1 MKKIGFLLLAV
12 FLTGVTVTQAQKKQ
26 YAIYAVAFYNLENLF
41 DTINQPNTNDEEFT
55 PSGSYRWGGLKYR
68 NKLNNLA
75 YAISNFATDNSS
87 PFKLKNGPA
96 VIGVSEIENEQ
107 VLEDLIHTG
116 ELSKRNYGIVH
127 YDSPDFRGIDVGL
140 IYDKDQ
146 FTLES
151 SRSARLH
158 TPQFPDLR
166 TRDQLVVS
174 GILAGERVHFIVNH
188 WPSRL
193 GGEKQSSPKR
203 EAAAALTKHLADSL
217 LAADPDSKVIIM
229 GDLNDDPSNRSC
241 KTVLGAKKKQQEV
254 QAGGYFNTMWEMFD
268 KIENQVDS
276 IVHIGNSCA
285 KKTKKDLN
293 FDHNDIRDK
302 ISEIGAF
309 LGFKLSIEKKVADG
323 AVVDTLWEATIGNM
337 GRIIYVFEVQTSGSI
352 DSLILNLIKAH
363 SNKAVQGIVAVSN
376 STQLEKIKKEVY
388 STPLKNHLKYL
399 DYTEVLKIHEALQYA
414 TEKINTLGLVPDGF

>member
-55 PSGSYRWGGLKYR
+55 PSGSYRWGGLKY
-68 NKLNNLA
+68 
-75 YAISNFATDNSS
+75 
-87 PFKLKNGPA
+87 
-96 VIGVSEIENEQ
+96 
-107 VLEDLIHTG
+107 
-116 ELSKRNYGIVH
+116 
-127 YDSPDFRGIDVGL
+127 L

-158 TPQFPDLR
+158 APQFPNLH

-174 GILAGERVHFIVNH
+174 GVLAGERVHFIVNH

-241 KTVLGAKKKQQEV
+241 KTILGAQKKQQDV
-254 QAGGYFNTMWEMFD
+254 QAGGYFNTMWGMFD
-268 KIENQVDS
+268 KG
-276 IVHIGNSCA
+276 IGTLAYNGSWNLFDQIIISGNLLG
-285 KKTKKDLN
+285 KD
-293 FDHNDIRDK
+293 R
-302 ISEIGAF
+302 
-309 LGFKLSIEKKVADG
+309 
-323 AVVDTLWEATIGNM
+323 
-337 GRIIYVFEVQTSGSI
+337 
-352 DSLILNLIKAH
+352 
-363 SNKAVQGIVAVSN
+363 
-376 STQLEKIKKEVY
+376 ST
-388 STPLKNHLKYL
+388 LKYIRS
-399 DYTEVLKIHEALQYA
+399 EVFNRDFLKQKEGKYKGYPLRTHAAGVYLNGYSDHFP
-414 TEKINTLGLVPDGF
+414 TLIYLAKEIK

>member
-217 LAADPDSKVIIM
+217 LAAPTRKSSLWATSTTTRRTAV
-229 GDLNDDPSNRSC
+229 
-241 KTVLGAKKKQQEV
+241 AKP
-254 QAGGYFNTMWEMFD
+254 Y
-268 KIENQVDS
+268 
-276 IVHIGNSCA
+276 
-285 KKTKKDLN
+285 
-293 FDHNDIRDK
+293 
-302 ISEIGAF
+302 
-309 LGFKLSIEKKVADG
+309 
-323 AVVDTLWEATIGNM
+323 
-337 GRIIYVFEVQTSGSI
+337 
-352 DSLILNLIKAH
+352 
-363 SNKAVQGIVAVSN
+363 
-376 STQLEKIKKEVY
+376 
-388 STPLKNHLKYL
+388 
-399 DYTEVLKIHEALQYA
+399 
-414 TEKINTLGLVPDGF
+414 

>member
-229 GDLNDDPSNRSC
+229 GDLNDDP
-241 KTVLGAKKKQQEV
+241 
-254 QAGGYFNTMWEMFD
+254 FNE
-268 KIENQVDS
+268 
-276 IVHIGNSCA
+276 SCA
-285 KKTKKDLN
+285 EIIGAVKDQKDVKDGGWYNPWWSVLDKGIGSLAYRGQWN
-293 FDHNDIRDK
+293 LFDQILVNSNLVGKNRDTLKYLKCKVHNDIPGMKTESGDRQGYPLRTFSSGIYLNGFSDHFPTQ
-302 ISEIGAF
+302 IF
-309 LGFKLSIEKKVADG
+309 LVREVKMPKK
-323 AVVDTLWEATIGNM
+323 
-337 GRIIYVFEVQTSGSI
+337 
-352 DSLILNLIKAH
+352 
-363 SNKAVQGIVAVSN
+363 
-376 STQLEKIKKEVY
+376 
-388 STPLKNHLKYL
+388 
-399 DYTEVLKIHEALQYA
+399 
-414 TEKINTLGLVPDGF
+414 

>member
-1 MKKIGFLLLAV
+1 
-12 FLTGVTVTQAQKKQ
+12 
-26 YAIYAVAFYNLENLF
+26 
-41 DTINQPNTNDEEFT
+41 
-55 PSGSYRWGGLKYR
+55 
-68 NKLNNLA
+68 
-75 YAISNFATDNSS
+75 
-87 PFKLKNGPA
+87 
-96 VIGVSEIENEQ
+96 
-107 VLEDLIHTG
+107 LEDLIHTG

-268 KIENQVDS
+268 KG
-276 IVHIGNSCA
+276 IGTLAYNGSWNLFDQIIISGNLLG
-285 KKTKKDLN
+285 KD
-293 FDHNDIRDK
+293 R
-302 ISEIGAF
+302 
-309 LGFKLSIEKKVADG
+309 
-323 AVVDTLWEATIGNM
+323 
-337 GRIIYVFEVQTSGSI
+337 
-352 DSLILNLIKAH
+352 
-363 SNKAVQGIVAVSN
+363 
-376 STQLEKIKKEVY
+376 ST
-388 STPLKNHLKYL
+388 LKYIRS
-399 DYTEVLKIHEALQYA
+399 EVFNRDFLKQKEGKYKGYPLRTHAAGVYLNGYSDHFP
-414 TEKINTLGLVPDGF
+414 TLIYLAKEIK

>member
-151 SRSARLH
+151 SRSARLN

-174 GILAGERVHFIVNH
+174 GILAGQN
-188 WPSRL
+188 
-193 GGEKQSSPKR
+193 GK
-203 EAAAALTKHLADSL
+203 
-217 LAADPDSKVIIM
+217 
-229 GDLNDDPSNRSC
+229 
-241 KTVLGAKKKQQEV
+241 
-254 QAGGYFNTMWEMFD
+254 
-268 KIENQVDS
+268 
-276 IVHIGNSCA
+276 
-285 KKTKKDLN
+285 
-293 FDHNDIRDK
+293 
-302 ISEIGAF
+302 
-309 LGFKLSIEKKVADG
+309 
-323 AVVDTLWEATIGNM
+323 
-337 GRIIYVFEVQTSGSI
+337 
-352 DSLILNLIKAH
+352 
-363 SNKAVQGIVAVSN
+363 
-376 STQLEKIKKEVY
+376 
-388 STPLKNHLKYL
+388 PLPH
-399 DYTEVLKIHEALQYA
+399 
-414 TEKINTLGLVPDGF
+414 

>member
-166 TRDQLVVS
+166 PRDQLVVS
-174 GILAGERVHFIVNH
+174 GILAGE
-188 WPSRL
+188 
-193 GGEKQSSPKR
+193 
-203 EAAAALTKHLADSL
+203 LTKHLADSL

-268 KIENQVDS
+268 KG
-276 IVHIGNSCA
+276 IGTLAYNGSWNLFDQIIISGNLLG
-285 KKTKKDLN
+285 KD
-293 FDHNDIRDK
+293 R
-302 ISEIGAF
+302 
-309 LGFKLSIEKKVADG
+309 
-323 AVVDTLWEATIGNM
+323 
-337 GRIIYVFEVQTSGSI
+337 
-352 DSLILNLIKAH
+352 
-363 SNKAVQGIVAVSN
+363 
-376 STQLEKIKKEVY
+376 ST
-388 STPLKNHLKYL
+388 LKYIRS
-399 DYTEVLKIHEALQYA
+399 EVFNRDFLKQKEGKYKGYPLRTHAAGVYLNGYSDHFP
-414 TEKINTLGLVPDGF
+414 TLIYLAKEIK

>member
-1 MKKIGFLLLAV
+1 MKTCSTRLISRIRTTKNLRLRGR
-12 FLTGVTVTQAQKKQ
+12 TV
-26 YAIYAVAFYNLENLF
+26 
-41 DTINQPNTNDEEFT
+41 
-55 PSGSYRWGGLKYR
+55 GSGLKYR

-174 GILAGERVHFIVNH
+174 GILAGEQVHFIVNH

-193 GGEKQSSPKR
+193 GGEKQSSQNGK
-203 EAAAALTKHLADSL
+203 
-217 LAADPDSKVIIM
+217 
-229 GDLNDDPSNRSC
+229 
-241 KTVLGAKKKQQEV
+241 
-254 QAGGYFNTMWEMFD
+254 
-268 KIENQVDS
+268 
-276 IVHIGNSCA
+276 
-285 KKTKKDLN
+285 
-293 FDHNDIRDK
+293 
-302 ISEIGAF
+302 
-309 LGFKLSIEKKVADG
+309 
-323 AVVDTLWEATIGNM
+323 
-337 GRIIYVFEVQTSGSI
+337 
-352 DSLILNLIKAH
+352 
-363 SNKAVQGIVAVSN
+363 
-376 STQLEKIKKEVY
+376 
-388 STPLKNHLKYL
+388 PLPH
-399 DYTEVLKIHEALQYA
+399 
-414 TEKINTLGLVPDGF
+414 

>member
-158 TPQFPDLR
+158 TPQFPNLR

-241 KTVLGAKKKQQEV
+241 KTVLGAQKKQQDV
-254 QAGGYFNTMWEMFD
+254 QAGGYFNTMWGMFD
-268 KIENQVDS
+268 KGIGTLAYNGSWNLFDQIIISGNLLGKDRSTLKYIRSEVFNRDFLKQVQGLSFADPCCGS
-276 IVHIGNSCA
+276 LSKWLQRPLPHSH
-285 KKTKKDLN
+285 L
-293 FDHNDIRDK
+293 FSQRDK
-302 ISEIGAF
+302 I
-309 LGFKLSIEKKVADG
+309 
-323 AVVDTLWEATIGNM
+323 
-337 GRIIYVFEVQTSGSI
+337 
-352 DSLILNLIKAH
+352 
-363 SNKAVQGIVAVSN
+363 NKAR
-376 STQLEKIKKEVY
+376 
-388 STPLKNHLKYL
+388 
-399 DYTEVLKIHEALQYA
+399 
-414 TEKINTLGLVPDGF
+414 NTKRGVILFYHPSFHFLRN

>member
-1 MKKIGFLLLAV
+1 M
-12 FLTGVTVTQAQKKQ
+12 
-26 YAIYAVAFYNLENLF
+26 
-41 DTINQPNTNDEEFT
+41 
-55 PSGSYRWGGLKYR
+55 
-68 NKLNNLA
+68 
-75 YAISNFATDNSS
+75 
-87 PFKLKNGPA
+87 
-96 VIGVSEIENEQ
+96 
-107 VLEDLIHTG
+107 
-116 ELSKRNYGIVH
+116 
-127 YDSPDFRGIDVGL
+127 GL

-254 QAGGYFNTMWEMFD
+254 QAGGYFNTMGEMFD
-268 KIENQVDS
+268 KG
-276 IVHIGNSCA
+276 IGTLAYNGSWNLFDQIIISGNLLG
-285 KKTKKDLN
+285 KD
-293 FDHNDIRDK
+293 R
-302 ISEIGAF
+302 
-309 LGFKLSIEKKVADG
+309 
-323 AVVDTLWEATIGNM
+323 
-337 GRIIYVFEVQTSGSI
+337 
-352 DSLILNLIKAH
+352 
-363 SNKAVQGIVAVSN
+363 
-376 STQLEKIKKEVY
+376 ST
-388 STPLKNHLKYL
+388 LKYIRS
-399 DYTEVLKIHEALQYA
+399 EVFNRDFLKQKEGKYKGYPLRTHAAGVYLNGYSDHFP
-414 TEKINTLGLVPDGF
+414 TLIYLAKEIK